1 MLDEVLFG
9 KTDMPA
15 DYQRPKEPARALSPD
30 DVKRIMTRGKPAAP
44 PADPAG
50 TPPPADK

>member
-15 DYQRPKEPARALSPD
+15 DYQRAKEPARALSPD
-30 DVKRIMTRGKPAAP
+30 DVKKIMNRGK
-44 PADPAG
+44 AG
-50 TPPPADK
+50 PPPPADAADKPPADK